1 MMKILTFWVKKWMIT
16 METKFILVDTC
27 NRETDIRVFYTKKEA
42 QDALFEIFK
51 YIVNRNNLN
60 FSNREE
66 CWVDSSSTYAY
77 ANTTHCQYDWR
88 VFEA

>member
-1 MMKILTFWVKKWMIT
+1 MMKWKIT

-42 QDALFEIFK
+42 QDALLEIFK

-60 FSNREE
+60 LADSTK
-66 CWVDSSSTYAY
+66 CWVDSSRTYAY
-77 ANTTHCQYDWR
+77 ANTSHCQYDWR
-88 VFEA
+88 VFEV